1 MKNLFKAITCCFIF
15 ILMTGTSKADYR
27 TAVGVRIGKFM
38 SDINVKH
45 FYNANRFIGMEFH
58 TGITQEAFGG
68 YKAKAFVIGQFP
80 LRNSMLQIPVD
91 LIVGAGAHA
100 GYFKHKYYK
109 IVDGDPV
116 YYSDNTF
123 SAGPDAKIEL
133 EYSTRKFPITV
144 SADCNIF
151 YSVYNPG
158 PEWIDFG
165 VTLRLKL

>member
-1 MKNLFKAITCCFIF
+1 MRTKALTLFSIF
-15 ILMTGTSKADYR
+15 ILLSGLSKADYR
-27 TAVGVRIGKFM
+27 TAVGIRLGKFM
-38 SDINVKH
+38 SDINIKH
-45 FYNANRFIGMEFH
+45 FYNGNRFMGMEFH

-68 YKAKAFVIGQFP
+68 YKAKAFYIAQFP

-91 LIVGAGAHA
+91 LVIGAGAHA
-100 GYFKHKYYK
+100 GYFKEKYYK
-109 IVDGDPV
+109 IVDGEPV

-133 EYSTRKFPITV
+133 EYNTRKFPLTV
-144 SADCNIF
+144 SVDCNVF
-151 YSVYNPG
+151 YSLYNPG

>member
-1 MKNLFKAITCCFIF
+1 MKSISRFIVFFVAFITI
-15 ILMTGTSKADYR
+15 TSTSKADYR
-27 TAVGVRIGKFM
+27 TAVGIRVGKFM
-38 SDINVKH
+38 SDIEIKH
-45 FYNANRFIGMEFH
+45 FYNANRFMGMEFK

-68 YKAKAFVIGQFP
+68 YKAKAFTIAQFP

-100 GYFKHKYYK
+100 GYFKERYYHV
-109 IVDGDPV
+109 VDGQPV

-133 EYSTRKFPITV
+133 EYSTRRFPITISV
-144 SADCNIF
+144 DCNAF
-151 YSVYNPG
+151 YSIYHPG

-165 VTLRLKL
+165 LTLRLKL

>member
-1 MKNLFKAITCCFIF
+1 MRTKALTLFSIF
-15 ILMTGTSKADYR
+15 ILLSGLSKADYR
-27 TAVGVRIGKFM
+27 TAVGIRLGKFM
-38 SDINVKH
+38 SM
-45 FYNANRFIGMEFH
+45 GMEFH

-68 YKAKAFVIGQFP
+68 YKAKAFYIAQFP

-91 LIVGAGAHA
+91 LVIGAGAHA
-100 GYFKHKYYK
+100 GYFKEKYYK
-109 IVDGDPV
+109 IVDGEPV

-133 EYSTRKFPITV
+133 EYNTRKFPLTV
-144 SADCNIF
+144 SVDCNVF
-151 YSVYNPG
+151 YSLYNPG

>member
-1 MKNLFKAITCCFIF
+1 MKTLFKVFAVSFIF
-15 ILMTGTSKADYR
+15 ILIAGVSKADYR

-45 FYNANRFIGMEFH
+45 FYNGNRYMGMEFH

-68 YKAKAFVIGQFP
+68 YKAKAFYIAQFP

-91 LIVGAGAHA
+91 LIIGAGAHA

-133 EYSTRKFPITV
+133 EYNTRKFPLTV
-144 SADCNIF
+144 ALDCNVF
-151 YSVYNPG
+151 YSIYNPG